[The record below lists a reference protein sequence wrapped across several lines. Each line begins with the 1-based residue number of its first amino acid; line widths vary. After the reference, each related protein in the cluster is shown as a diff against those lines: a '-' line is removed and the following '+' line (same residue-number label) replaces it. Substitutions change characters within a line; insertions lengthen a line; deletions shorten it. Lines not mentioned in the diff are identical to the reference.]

1 MNAQDKFLEE
11 NQPKVESQK
20 LRAAASGLFM
30 GWADELEAG
39 ARALLLEDRPYEEIR
54 DEIRGQVKAYQEAN
68 PGESFTFE
76 ALGAAAPTALMLL
89 VPGGQA
95 AGAANVTR
103 LAGSVRS
110 LVAQGAKEGAVTGA
124 GESEADSLLGVA
136 GDTATGSLAGAVISP
151 VVGTGAEKALNLTSR
166 LSSALRQFGGRPS
179 DAAMAE
185 IDRLA
190 RGTGKSRDEII
201 QDIMDGRIVAENQTL
216 AATVRAMRSKG
227 PDEAGKTG
235 ALIDRGLRG
244 RAEAT
249 AERAREASERALF
262 PGANARNVFEV
273 FNEADAVLKRAERR
287 GYQDVFRANQ
297 TVDDGT
303 ASAFEKLAQRFPNLT
318 KELDEYYRENNL
330 VPLFKQ
336 GEGGALEMVR
346 IPSLQDSE
354 VFYRLMRDEADAR
367 WAAGKG
373 QTAEPL
379 SNAVA
384 SWKRMLDIKFPELKQ
399 VRIDS
404 AQRFTGKKAFNE
416 GRKAFGGDTEMKMFE
431 FDQLGAE
438 AQQAYRAGMLAAW
451 KNKMRVS
458 GTAAARGA
466 DVTKKEG
473 AMLKHVLGD
482 DFENILKKEL
492 EIAGEAAEAVNRVLY
507 GSATAPQLAAEKA
520 VGTGQF
526 SRADIVGAYGGDPI
540 TIAAA
545 IGKLLASEEPSLQ
558 PKDYEAVTKFLMSED
573 PDFVAGMLND
583 TVAYGVAADRIK
595 RAIATVGEA
604 GRAAATVTGSGGTS
618 QAISP
623 GTQSLIDMAT
633 GGMAP

>member
-20 LRAAASGLFM
+20 LRSMAQGLAM
-30 GWADELEAG
+30 GWYDELEAAVRVL
-39 ARALLLEDRPYEEIR
+39 AREGRPYEEIR
-54 DEIRGQVKAYQEAN
+54 DEIRGQIKSYQEAN
-68 PGESFTFE
+68 PGESLTFE
-76 ALGAAAPTALMLL
+76 ALGAAAPTALMFL

-95 AGAANVTR
+95 AGAANVGR
-103 LAGSVRS
+103 LAGTVRS
-110 LVAQGAKEGAVTGA
+110 LAAQGAKEGAITGA

-166 LSSALRQFGGRPS
+166 VASALRQFGGRPS

-190 RGTGKSRDEII
+190 KATGKSTDQII
-201 QDIMDGRIVAENQTL
+201 QDIRDGRIVAENQTL
-216 AATVRAMRSKG
+216 AAVVRAIRSKG
-227 PDEAGKTG
+227 IEEAGDAPTT
-235 ALIDRGLRG
+235 IDFGLRG

-273 FNEADAVLKRAERR
+273 FDEADAALKRAEKR

-303 ASAFEKLAQRFPNLT
+303 AAAFEKLAQRFPNLT
-318 KELDEYYRENNL
+318 KELDQYYKENNL

-384 SWKRMLDIKFPELKQ
+384 SWKRLLDIKFPELKQ

-404 AQRFTGKKAFNE
+404 AQRFSTKKAFNE
-416 GRKAFGGDTEMKMFE
+416 GRKAFGGNRNE
-431 FDQLGAE
+431 
-438 AQQAYRAGMLAAW
+438 
-451 KNKMRVS
+451 
-458 GTAAARGA
+458 
-466 DVTKKEG
+466 DV
-473 AMLKHVLGD
+473 
-482 DFENILKKEL
+482 
-492 EIAGEAAEAVNRVLY
+492 
-507 GSATAPQLAAEKA
+507 
-520 VGTGQF
+520 
-526 SRADIVGAYGGDPI
+526 
-540 TIAAA
+540 
-545 IGKLLASEEPSLQ
+545 
-558 PKDYEAVTKFLMSED
+558 
-573 PDFVAGMLND
+573 
-583 TVAYGVAADRIK
+583 
-595 RAIATVGEA
+595 
-604 GRAAATVTGSGGTS
+604 
-618 QAISP
+618 
-623 GTQSLIDMAT
+623 
-633 GGMAP
+633 